1 MKHTFIML
9 SSVALVASTLAQGA
23 GAQTPLPAA
32 VQADRATIQQD
43 GANLHNAFAQLQTD
57 TLAGNSV
64 AADADRTAVHLARM
78 QVRLDFGKLHQDAQ
92 GLLQPDQTALMAA
105 LTQLHADQ
113 VAGNASAIGADQT
126 AVQSAKTQ
134 LHNDHKAI
142 FGDLGTGSGRRRS
155 HWQG

>member
-1 MKHTFIML
+1 MKHTFITL
-9 SSVALVASTLAQGA
+9 SSVALVASALAQGA

-32 VQADRATIQQD
+32 VQADRAAIQQD
-43 GANLHNAFAQLQTD
+43 VSNLHNAFAQLQTD
-57 TLAGNSV
+57 EQAGNSV

-78 QVRLDFGKLHQDAQ
+78 QVQLDFSKLRQDAQ

-113 VAGNASAIGADQT
+113 VAGNASAIVADQT
-126 AVQSAKTQ
+126 ALQSAKTQ
-134 LHNDHKAI
+134 LHTDHKAI
-142 FGDLGTGSGRRRS
+142 FGDLGTGSGMRRH

>member
-1 MKHTFIML
+1 MKHTFITL
-9 SSVALVASTLAQGA
+9 SSVALVASALAQGA

-32 VQADRATIQQD
+32 VQADRAAIQQD
-43 GANLHNAFAQLQTD
+43 GANLHSAFAQLQTD
-57 TLAGNSV
+57 EQAGNSV

-105 LTQLHADQ
+105 LSQLHADQ
-113 VAGNASAIGADQT
+113 VAGNASAMGADQT

-142 FGDLGTGSGRRRS
+142 FGDLGIGSGMHRN